1 MLNYKKI
8 FLGIIVILIGFV
20 IVNGILMYNI
30 GYDLEGTHQGI
41 KDTQKSISVIQT
53 DLDEILDD
61 MDQIKL
67 NQVEILDILCKYD
80 KC

>member
-30 GYDLEGTHQGI
+30 GYNLEGTHQGI

-53 DLDEILDD
+53 DLDEIRDEIDL
-61 MDQIKL
+61 IKL
-67 NQVEILDILCKYD
+67 NQVAILDILD
-80 KC
+80 RFEGR